1 MLSKRTLY
9 GIEAL
14 LAIDDEA
21 APTDRQAVL
30 SAARGSWGEC
40 SIAEVARRLGCGRP
54 RVYRLIREGH
64 LTPTR
69 AGCTISEAELSRY
82 LDGVAGKAVAS

>member
-1 MLSKRTLY
+1 MLSKRTIY

-21 APTDRQAVL
+21 TPTDRQAVL

-40 SIAEVARRLGCGRP
+40 SIAEVARRLVAR
-54 RVYRLIREGH
+54 IEG
-64 LTPTR
+64 L
-69 AGCTISEAELSRY
+69 
-82 LDGVAGKAVAS
+82 VAARRGGAR